1 MTVTVRVERHV
12 LRRDPRRGVGARVRG
27 PKSSGK
33 CGVTRTCRCLSEG
46 QRGPGVHAQW
56 PQSKNDLF
64 RSRFLLVGLPRAD

>member
-27 PKSSGK
+27 PKWQVRR
-33 CGVTRTCRCLSEG
+33 VTRTCRCLSEG